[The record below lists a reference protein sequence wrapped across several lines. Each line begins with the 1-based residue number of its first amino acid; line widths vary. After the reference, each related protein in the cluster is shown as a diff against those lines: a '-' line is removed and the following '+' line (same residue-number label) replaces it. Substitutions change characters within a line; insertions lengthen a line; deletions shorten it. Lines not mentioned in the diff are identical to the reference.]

1 MALGRMVPPADI
13 ANMVA
18 YLVSAA
24 GNNITGQAIDVAA
37 GYAL

>member
-1 MALGRMVPPADI
+1 
-13 ANMVA
+13 MVA
-18 YLVSAA
+18 YLASAA